1 MFPKELDG
9 RINRIAAPVHQSRE
23 MSWEQQRN
31 GTLGS
36 PDKVYLDQRREIAF
50 SASFASWGLSV
61 IKTNGGPIRTKGFRC
76 YYQGW
81 YQLLSQAFVGA
92 NDALSSIPSHR
103 IIIYTLA
110 FMMFSIGTTKEE
122 DHYGA
127 RKWDLATMTYL
138 FQENPKTRRRRREM
152 HFRKQICKETTSGSQ
167 KQPFSHACRPPVKP
181 FRGILI
187 EDSISI
193 SSKKYIQYIHS
204 SVLSANRTHL
214 SLDGVYE
221 NLNFRMSNWFV
232 ILFLLNPR
240 SDL

>member
-1 MFPKELDG
+1 MPNESFSTISKHCVIRRVFSFLEEDWHKYDMITAMFPKELDG

-61 IKTNGGPIRTKGFRC
+61 IKTNGGPIRTKGFLG
-76 YYQGW
+76 YQGW
-81 YQLLSQAFVGA
+81 YCRCCCCCHRH
-92 NDALSSIPSHR
+92 SSAQMMHCLRSHR

-193 SSKKYIQYIHS
+193 SSKKYI
-204 SVLSANRTHL
+204 
-214 SLDGVYE
+214 
-221 NLNFRMSNWFV
+221 
-232 ILFLLNPR
+232 
-240 SDL
+240 